1 MIWRTAAQ
9 SAPTTRRT
17 PPRKCSSKRSTS
29 TIADITVSTAP
40 TSQNAPP
47 PRASSDERHPTIEA
61 AVEEWERDAAKPL
74 LRRIA
79 EAVIPREVQFR
90 RELAQ
95 SRRTGEAMVERRRRA
110 MHIVPER
117 NRDD

>member
-1 MIWRTAAQ
+1 M
-9 SAPTTRRT
+9 
-17 PPRKCSSKRSTS
+17 
-29 TIADITVSTAP
+29 
-40 TSQNAPP
+40 
-47 PRASSDERHPTIEA
+47 
-61 AVEEWERDAAKPL
+61 
-74 LRRIA
+74 
-79 EAVIPREVQFR
+79 IPREVQFR